1 MIHAD
6 EKAPFPAD
14 DTKKVSN
21 FSKTR
26 LTFVIIE
33 LKYTL

>member
-26 LTFVIIE
+26 LT
-33 LKYTL
+33 LSLWQAL